1 MTTREYLEQVRDYK
15 RKIENKISEEYQL
28 RMLATSLSS
37 FSMGE
42 KVQTSGAKDHVGDTI
57 VKIADLQQ
65 EIAKDISE
73 MSDIQQEVSSTINS
87 LDNSLYSQLLHKKY
101 VEYKSLVTV
110 ADEMGYSIQH
120 IRSCHLKAIEAVRKA
135 KGFKR

>member
-1 MTTREYLEQVRDYK
+1 MIIREKSKTKFLKNTSSECWLQVYLLFQW
-15 RKIENKISEEYQL
+15 
-28 RMLATSLSS
+28 
-37 FSMGE
+37 E
-42 KVQTSGAKDHVGDTI
+42 KTSGTKDHVGDTI

-120 IRSCHLKAIEAVRKA
+120 IRSCHLKAIESVRKV

>member
-28 RMLATSLSS
+28 RMLSTSLSS

-42 KVQTSGAKDHVGDTI
+42 KVQTSGTKDHVGDTI

-87 LDNSLYSQLLHKKY
+87 LDNSLYSQLLKKNMWNTK
-101 VEYKSLVTV
+101 VWL
-110 ADEMGYSIQH
+110 Q
-120 IRSCHLKAIEAVRKA
+120 
-135 KGFKR
+135 